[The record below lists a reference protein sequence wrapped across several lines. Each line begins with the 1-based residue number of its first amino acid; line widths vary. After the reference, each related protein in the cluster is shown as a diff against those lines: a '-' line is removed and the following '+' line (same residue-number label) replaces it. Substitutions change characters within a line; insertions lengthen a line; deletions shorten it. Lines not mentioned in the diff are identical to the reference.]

1 MGNYGRLVKYV
12 MIIKK
17 EVALKVCLLIAVSAT
32 YIAQAVSAAKAVG
45 IVFENKNFDGFG
57 ICVGVAAAAVVVRSV
72 LTGILESYSKAI
84 ASSVKTKIRLQVF
97 DKLRHLGPQY
107 MNDRRSGKIQSLL
120 LDGIEAL
127 EPFLVNYIPQIL
139 AISITGLIIGIYSFA
154 LDWITGLIM
163 IAAMLLC
170 IVIPYLTVP
179 MVSKSIVGYWKM
191 YAVLNAQYVDAIQG
205 ITTLKAF
212 NSSIE
217 KGKELAGN
225 SLAFYREQIRN
236 TTFSLIDSGIMIFMT
251 SIAAYITVGIAAYRT
266 NIGLVPALAI
276 PIFLF
281 LASECARPMMSL
293 NDAWHNSFLGLS
305 VASDLFEILD
315 EKLEIVDP
323 AKKNEESLDNGLPDI
338 SIKNVTFQYPRG
350 TVPAL
355 KDVNLTITP
364 GQTVAIVGK
373 SGTGKSTLVNLL
385 FRFYDVNEG
394 SIYING
400 VDVKEYGIKY
410 LQQHI
415 SVVFQENYLFQGT
428 IAENILMAAPDAGHN
443 LMIEAAKA
451 SGAHEFISALPLGY
465 NTVIGER
472 GIDLSGG
479 QRQRIAIARALLKKA
494 PILIFD
500 EATSSVDAKN
510 EAHIKDMI
518 DTVSKNATTL
528 IIAHRLSTIQN
539 ADKIYVLDEGRV
551 VEAGN
556 HRELMHKNGYYS
568 ALVKAQTEGEVA

>member
-97 DKLRHLGPQY
+97 DKLLHLGPQY

-281 LASECARPMMSL
+281 LSSECARPMMSL

-373 SGTGKSTLVNLL
+373 SGSGKSTLVNLL

-428 IAENILMAAPDAGHN
+428 IAENILW
-443 LMIEAAKA
+443 
-451 SGAHEFISALPLGY
+451 
-465 NTVIGER
+465 
-472 GIDLSGG
+472 
-479 QRQRIAIARALLKKA
+479 QRPMLAI
-494 PILIFD
+494 
-500 EATSSVDAKN
+500 T
-510 EAHIKDMI
+510 
-518 DTVSKNATTL
+518 
-528 IIAHRLSTIQN
+528 
-539 ADKIYVLDEGRV
+539 
-551 VEAGN
+551 
-556 HRELMHKNGYYS
+556 
-568 ALVKAQTEGEVA
+568 

>member
-1 MGNYGRLVKYV
+1 MENYGRLIKYV
-12 MIIKK
+12 MVIKK
-17 EVALKVCLLIAVSAT
+17 QVVLKVCLLIAVSAT

-45 IVFENKNFDGFG
+45 IVFENRSFDGFG
-57 ICVGVAAAAVVVRSV
+57 ICVGIAAVSVVIRSV
-72 LTGILESYSKAI
+72 LTGVLESYSKAM

-97 DKLRHLGPQY
+97 DKLLHLGPQY

-139 AISITGLIIGIYSFA
+139 AISIIGLIIGIYSFV
-154 LDWITGLIM
+154 LDWVTGLIM
-163 IAAMLLC
+163 ITSMLLC

-212 NSSIE
+212 NSSRE

-225 SLAFYREQIRN
+225 SLAFYKEQIRN

-266 NIGLVPALAI
+266 NIGLVSALAV

-281 LASECARPMMSL
+281 LSSECARPMMSL

-315 EKLEIVDP
+315 EKLEIVDS
-323 AKKNEESLDNGLPDI
+323 AKKDEESLDNGLPDI
-338 SIKNVTFQYPRG
+338 CIKNVTFQYPRG

-355 KDVNLTITP
+355 KDVNMAITP

-373 SGTGKSTLVNLL
+373 SGSGKSTLVNLL

-428 IAENILMAAPDAGHN
+428 IAENILMAAPDVSCDQ
-443 LMIEAAKA
+443 MIEAAKA

-465 NTVIGER
+465 DTVIGER

-494 PILIFD
+494 SILIFD

-551 VEAGN
+551 VETGD
-556 HRELMHKNGYYS
+556 HRELMHKNGYYA